1 MSVPGV
7 QKPAPQ
13 LRPSGNFFARAWSN
27 LGKYRAI
34 YFLLL
39 PGLVWYILFAVV
51 PLFGLVLSFKS
62 YKANLGIWRSPFV
75 GLKNFERVFRDV
87 NFWKSVRQTLYIN
100 VFRLIFCFPF
110 PILLAL
116 LLNELR
122 LRKAVRPLQ
131 VIYTLPHFLSWV
143 IIASIFN
150 TILSHNGMVNNV
162 LAALGLPTAKI
173 IGNKS
178 AFIPLLY
185 FTDIWRSM
193 GWSAIVYMAA
203 IADIDTEQYEAADID
218 GATRMQRLWR
228 ITLPNIF
235 PTIVIMF
242 ILAAGNIMTAGF
254 NQVFNFSNAAV
265 RDVAETLD
273 MYIYRISFQSV
284 PDFGFSMSVTLF
296 RSVVNLVLLLLA
308 DTGSK
313 LLGGN
318 GLFRISA

>member
-1 MSVPGV
+1 MSVPNSV
-7 QKPAPQ
+7 RPVRLEPPQ
-13 LRPSGNFFARAWSN
+13 N
-27 LGKYRAI
+27 LLMRIWANMKKYRAI
-34 YFLLL
+34 YLLL
-39 PGLVWYILFAVV
+39 VPGLVWYVMFAVA

-62 YKANLGIWRSPFV
+62 YKANLGIWGSPFV
-75 GLKNFERVFRDV
+75 GLRNFQRVFKDV
-87 NFWKSVRQTLYIN
+87 NFWNSVRQTLYIN
-100 VFRLIFCFPF
+100 VFRLLVCFPF

-116 LLNELR
+116 LLNEIR
-122 LRKAVRPLQ
+122 IKRVVRPLQ

-162 LAALGLPTAKI
+162 LQAIGLPSAKI

-218 GATRMQRLWR
+218 GATRMQRLFR
-228 ITLPNIF
+228 ITIPNIF
-235 PTIVIMF
+235 PSITVMF

-273 MYIYRISFQSV
+273 MYIYRISFQAV
-284 PDFGFSMSVTLF
+284 PDFGFSMAVTLF
-296 RSVVNLVLLLLA
+296 RSVVNLTLLLLA
-308 DTGSK
+308 DTGAK
-313 LLGGN
+313 MLGGS
-318 GLFRISA
+318 GLFKINS